1 MIDVNNPSNEDILK
15 DFEEMFSQGQEDE
28 NEDNES
34 ENDPET
40 QEDDDEGSEEGTEE
54 NQDDESGDD
63 EGSEE
68 GKVKDNSPSKQAQAF
83 YTLRQQ
89 VKERDKILKSIGS
102 VIGLDDNASSEELIS
117 AIQNILVQKEAK
129 DQGVP
134 VEYLQRLQALE
145 SQVQEAQSIKHEAKL
160 KDDLTNLA
168 DEFELDGD
176 ALTEFVLELDKQGKN
191 PLTNEGVDLKSE
203 YLKLHWKGML
213 EDAKAQAIAVE
224 TARKDKVDKK
234 ASKTPPA
241 KAGGDP
247 SGVDEVKT
255 IADLDAML
263 DASLNK

>member
-28 NEDNES
+28 DEPENQNDDNED
-34 ENDPET
+34 
-40 QEDDDEGSEEGTEE
+40 SEEETEE
-54 NQDDESGDD
+54 NQDDESEEDQNDD
-63 EGSEE
+63 EGSGEE

>member
-28 NEDNES
+28 DEP
-34 ENDPET
+34 ENDPEDQNDEDSEEET
-40 QEDDDEGSEEGTEE
+40 EETEENQDDDEGSE
-54 NQDDESGDD
+54 DK
-63 EGSEE
+63 E
-68 GKVKDNSPSKQAQAF
+68 GKEKDNSPSKQAQAF

-102 VIGLDDNASSEELIS
+102 VIGLDDNASSDELIS

-160 KDDLTNLA
+160 KDELTNLA

-191 PLTNEGVDLKSE
+191 PLTNEGVDIKSE

-213 EDAKAQAIAVE
+213 ENAKAQAIAGE
-224 TARKDKVDKK
+224 TARKDKVEKK

>member
-28 NEDNES
+28 NEDNEP
-34 ENDPET
+34 ENDPED
-40 QEDDDEGSEEGTEE
+40 QNDDNEDSEDETEEDQDNDEGSE
-54 NQDDESGDD
+54 NK
-63 EGSEE
+63 E
-68 GKVKDNSPSKQAQAF
+68 GKEKDNSPSKQAQAF

-160 KDDLTNLA
+160 KDELTNLA

-191 PLTNEGVDLKSE
+191 PLTNEGVDIKSE

-213 EDAKAQAIAVE
+213 ENAKAQAIAGE

-241 KAGGDP
+241 KVGGDP

>member
-28 NEDNES
+28 NEDNEP
-34 ENDPET
+34 ENDPEDQNDDNEDSEDET
-40 QEDDDEGSEEGTEE
+40 EEDQDDDEGSE
-54 NQDDESGDD
+54 DK
-63 EGSEE
+63 E
-68 GKVKDNSPSKQAQAF
+68 GKEKGNSPSKQAQAF

-134 VEYLQRLQALE
+134 VEYLHRLQALE

-160 KDDLTNLA
+160 KDELTNLA

-191 PLTNEGVDLKSE
+191 PLTNEGVDIKSE

-213 EDAKAQAIAVE
+213 ENAKAQAIAGE

-241 KAGGDP
+241 KVGGDP

>member
-28 NEDNES
+28 NEDNEPEDQNNDS
-34 ENDPET
+34 EDSEEET
-40 QEDDDEGSEEGTEE
+40 EETEENQDDDEGSE
-54 NQDDESGDD
+54 DK
-63 EGSEE
+63 E
-68 GKVKDNSPSKQAQAF
+68 GKEKDNSPSKQAQAF

-102 VIGLDDNASSEELIS
+102 VIGLDDNASSDELIS

-160 KDDLTNLA
+160 KDELTNLA

-191 PLTNEGVDLKSE
+191 PLTNEGVDIKSE

-213 EDAKAQAIAVE
+213 ENAKAQAIAGE
-224 TARKDKVDKK
+224 TARKDKVEKK

>member
-28 NEDNES
+28 DEPEDNPEDQNDDNEDLEEEIE
-34 ENDPET
+34 EN
-40 QEDDDEGSEEGTEE
+40 QDDDEGSE
-54 NQDDESGDD
+54 DK
-63 EGSEE
+63 E
-68 GKVKDNSPSKQAQAF
+68 GKEKDNSPSKQAQAF

-102 VIGLDDNASSEELIS
+102 VIGLDDNASSDELIS

-160 KDDLTNLA
+160 KDELTNLA

-191 PLTNEGVDLKSE
+191 PLTNEGVDIKSE

-213 EDAKAQAIAVE
+213 ENAKAQAIAGE
-224 TARKDKVDKK
+224 TARKDKVEKK

>member
-28 NEDNES
+28 NEDNEP
-34 ENDPET
+34 ENDPEDQNDDNEDSEDET
-40 QEDDDEGSEEGTEE
+40 EEDQDDDEGSE
-54 NQDDESGDD
+54 DK
-63 EGSEE
+63 E
-68 GKVKDNSPSKQAQAF
+68 GKEKGNSPSKQAQAF

-160 KDDLTNLA
+160 KDELTNLA

-191 PLTNEGVDLKSE
+191 PLTNEGVDIKSE

-213 EDAKAQAIAVE
+213 ENAKAQAIAGE

-241 KAGGDP
+241 KVGGDP

>member
-28 NEDNES
+28 NEDNEP
-34 ENDPET
+34 ENDPED
-40 QEDDDEGSEEGTEE
+40 QNDDNEDSEDETEEDQDNDEGSE
-54 NQDDESGDD
+54 DK
-63 EGSEE
+63 E
-68 GKVKDNSPSKQAQAF
+68 GKEKDNSPSKQAQAF

-160 KDDLTNLA
+160 KDELTNLA

-191 PLTNEGVDLKSE
+191 PLTNEGVDIKSE

-213 EDAKAQAIAVE
+213 ENAKAQAIAGE

-241 KAGGDP
+241 KTGGDP

>member
-28 NEDNES
+28 DEPENQNYDNED
-34 ENDPET
+34 
-40 QEDDDEGSEEGTEE
+40 SEEETEE
-54 NQDDESGDD
+54 NQDDESEEDQNDD
-63 EGSEE
+63 EGSEDKE
-68 GKVKDNSPSKQAQAF
+68 GKEKDNSPSKQAQAF

-134 VEYLQRLQALE
+134 VEFLQRLQALE

-160 KDDLTNLA
+160 KDELTNLA

-176 ALTEFVLELDKQGKN
+176 ALTEFVFELDKQGKN
-191 PLTNEGVDLKSE
+191 PLTNEGVDIKSE

-213 EDAKAQAIAVE
+213 ENAKAQAIAGE

-241 KAGGDP
+241 KVGGDP

>member
-28 NEDNES
+28 NEDNEP
-34 ENDPET
+34 ENDLEDQNDDNEDSEDET
-40 QEDDDEGSEEGTEE
+40 EEDQDDDEGSE
-54 NQDDESGDD
+54 DK
-63 EGSEE
+63 E
-68 GKVKDNSPSKQAQAF
+68 GKEKGNSPSKQAQAF

-160 KDDLTNLA
+160 KDELTNLA

-191 PLTNEGVDLKSE
+191 PLTNEGVDIKSE

-213 EDAKAQAIAVE
+213 ENAKAQAIAGE

-241 KAGGDP
+241 KVGGDP

>member
-28 NEDNES
+28 NEDNEPEDQNDDS
-34 ENDPET
+34 EDSEEET
-40 QEDDDEGSEEGTEE
+40 EETEENQDDDEGSE
-54 NQDDESGDD
+54 DK
-63 EGSEE
+63 E
-68 GKVKDNSPSKQAQAF
+68 GKEKDNSPSKQAQAF

-102 VIGLDDNASSEELIS
+102 VIGLDDNASSDELIS

-160 KDDLTNLA
+160 KDELTNLA

-191 PLTNEGVDLKSE
+191 PLTNEGVDIKSE

-213 EDAKAQAIAVE
+213 ENAKAQAIAGE
-224 TARKDKVDKK
+224 TARKDKVEKK